1 MSTRRSLFPHWLSAG
16 RGPITRA
23 RCTRPM
29 EPNVKNCR
37 GAEGG
42 LGRREVDARARA
54 RVTLAQG
61 AVAAGVL
68 AVLFALFTWLSTLDF
83 SPAMVA
89 ASAATAFTTP
99 VSPICS
105 APTWIPT
112 GGSSG

>member
-1 MSTRRSLFPHWLSAG
+1 
-16 RGPITRA
+16 
-23 RCTRPM
+23 M
-29 EPNVKNCR
+29 EPNDKNCR

-54 RVTLAQG
+54 RATLAQG

-68 AVLFALFTWLSTLDF
+68 AVLFALCTWLSTLDF

-99 VSPICS
+99 VITYLQRAYVDPYRGIKRMTSSPTRNAQDAGIR
-105 APTWIPT
+105 
-112 GGSSG
+112 